1 VTKVKAFWTWTKQNW
16 KIPVIIVG
24 IILGWLLFRSR
35 REKGTPLAQTKV
47 ELQALEAAGQARAKE
62 AELGAAQARAWVE
75 VRYQVELKALDNK
88 KAAQAKELRDD
99 PAKLAAFLVRAGSGQ

>member
-1 VTKVKAFWTWTKQNW
+1 MTKVKAFWAWLKQNW

-75 VRYQVELKALDNK
+75 VCRNPDTTPDLDYTRGQVMAG
-88 KAAQAKELRDD
+88 AKWEW
-99 PAKLAAFLVRAGSGQ
+99 GG